1 MRGRDT
7 AVHVAVAREKL
18 VISSLQKGL
27 RDRLAGRREEQDY
40 CKAQDSS
47 GSFHSAEY

>member
-7 AVHVAVAREKL
+7 AVHMAGAWEKL
-18 VISSLQKGL
+18 GIRWLQ
-27 RDRLAGRREEQDY
+27 RDRLTGRREEQDY
-40 CKAQDSS
+40 CKAQNSS